1 MPLSR
6 RIGHRLNAAVWPG
19 FVDAMTGLLLVLTFV
34 IGVFMLL
41 QFVLRETIT
50 GQASELSTLS
60 SEITALMQ
68 TLGLEQQRSSALR
81 VQVDELQTALSDT
94 RALAENQATLV
105 DSLRQDVQAR
115 DAALGQAQ
123 ARIAALQQDLQARES
138 ALEQAESRITAFE
151 AQVVAL
157 MAQRDRALG
166 LAADLE
172 DTRAA
177 LVSEQQALNLAL
189 AQARDE
195 IDAQAEAAR
204 LAAARRAALQALI
217 ADLRAQE
224 AALAQQ
230 LAEEEARGG
239 ALAQRLAAEEA
250 RGGALAQRLA
260 AEEARGGALA
270 QRLAAE
276 EARGG
281 ELAQQLSEEEAQRLI
296 EAEAARVLRA
306 RLAQADTELTA
317 MTLALEEQ
325 RKRAEETLTLL
336 AAAEAAR
343 DRAQSA
349 QQAAETAQQTATNA
363 AQTAQSEAARNAE
376 LLAQARTILQNEQAQ
391 SNAAQRQ
398 VALLNQ
404 QLADLRRR
412 LGELQALLDDGKE
425 RDAQQQVQVENLT
438 ADLNNALARVAL
450 EERNKRQAEEAQ
462 RAEAEARL
470 KAEEELRKL
479 LEARAQDLE
488 KYRSEFFGQLRDVF
502 EQQEGVRIVGDR
514 FVFSSEVLF
523 EVGEAT
529 LSEGGQRQIKRVV
542 DILRGVD
549 DRIPAEIDWVLQVDG
564 HTDDTPLRGGGAYA
578 DNWELSQARAL
589 SVVRYMVNDLGM
601 APGRLSANGF
611 GQYQPIDQQDS
622 PLARAR
628 NRRIE
633 LKFTEK

>member
-230 LAEEEARGG
+230 LAE
-239 ALAQRLAAEEA
+239 
-250 RGGALAQRLA
+250 
-260 AEEARGGALA
+260 EEARGGALA